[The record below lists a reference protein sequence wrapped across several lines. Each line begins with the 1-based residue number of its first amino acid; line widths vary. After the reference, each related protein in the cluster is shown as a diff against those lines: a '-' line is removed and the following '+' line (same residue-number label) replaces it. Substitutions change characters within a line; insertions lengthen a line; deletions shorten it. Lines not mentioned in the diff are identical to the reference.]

1 MVDIERGNGE
11 WGILRFRVTSHSPA
25 KFQNSPANSPSVK
38 MSSTNENVRGMGNG
52 KRDLTHSKLTTP
64 NSIQFKKKHQ
74 IGLLKAQNGQTSLY
88 VMNLTNLDVVLD
100 A

>member
-11 WGILRFRVTSHSPA
+11 WGMGNFAILCDLRRSLEIAKFPIPHSPA

-64 NSIQFKKKHQ
+64 SVVCGQ
-74 IGLLKAQNGQTSLY
+74 GL
-88 VMNLTNLDVVLD
+88 VLTPDTVSKT
-100 A
+100 